1 MRILKVAVACIIS
14 IVSASE
20 LRSLEGNMNYIAQ
33 ENKINGALKKSDSD
47 SDNHL
52 AQLVTTAL
60 AGAPP
65 GEIAEP
71 GVVKGVTKEGD
82 LTTTNGHTYK
92 NYQYFWKHVCAFTKW
107 IPTNQYLHAGKLYKA
122 EEMTLERF
130 GFIGTDKKCFW
141 GMVGVKWIT
150 PLKVEQIPKYVQP
163 TS

>member
-1 MRILKVAVACIIS
+1 
-14 IVSASE
+14 
-20 LRSLEGNMNYIAQ
+20 MNYIAQ
-33 ENKINGALKKSDSD
+33 QNKINSALKKPDGE

-71 GVVKGVTKEGD
+71 AVVTTGAGATKEGA

-92 NYQYFWKHVCAFTKW
+92 NYQYFWKFVCAFTKW
-107 IPTNQYLHAGKLYKA
+107 IPTNQYLHAGKMYDA
-122 EEMTLERF
+122 EQMTLERF

-150 PLKVEQIPKYVQP
+150 PLKVEQIIPAQ
-163 TS
+163 